1 MNQNFKFF
9 KIYVCFKQ
17 SNFLVENEIEYSSRY
32 LFFFF
37 FFNNYSPFVKMT
49 FKKKKK
55 VEKMTCFD

>member
-17 SNFLVENEIEYSSRY
+17 SNFLVEDEIEYSPRY
-32 LFFFF
+32 FFFIII
-37 FFNNYSPFVKMT
+37 YSPFVKMT
-49 FKKKKK
+49 FSFFEK